1 MQQQLLLAI
10 VDRRR
15 GLAISCERADGRA
28 SAHVCVTT
36 SAVATVAGA

>member
-36 SAVATVAGA
+36 SAVVTVAGA